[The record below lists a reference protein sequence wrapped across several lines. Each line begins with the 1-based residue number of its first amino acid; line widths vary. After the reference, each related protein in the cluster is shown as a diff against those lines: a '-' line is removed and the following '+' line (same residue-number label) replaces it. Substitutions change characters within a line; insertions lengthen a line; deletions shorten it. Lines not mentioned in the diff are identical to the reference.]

1 MRPAFQVVQR
11 QFLAHLRNPK
21 EQPLPTGFARKD
33 AGIYA
38 DLLYNKF
45 NDSLTTC
52 FPVTQALLG
61 ETAWRRIVE
70 DFIAEHRCRSPYYRQ
85 IPDEFV
91 LYLQNERQTVDDPP
105 FLAELAHFEWM
116 ELVLSIAEAEPFTAE
131 TLSDAQLMDA
141 VLVFTPVM
149 KLLHYAW
156 PVQQISR
163 TYQPSRPPTDT
174 THILGFRD
182 TADQVQFIV
191 LNRMTAGLVQLLQKQ
206 HTATEVLRELGR
218 DLLPL
223 ELSNLEQFGAAV
235 LADLHRQGVII
246 GRKKDL
252 PGFYWS
258 RSRRFQHFRHPWQ
271 S

>member
-1 MRPAFQVVQR
+1 MTGTIPAFQVVQR
-11 QFLAHLRNPK
+11 QFLTYLRNPK
-21 EQPLPTGFARKD
+21 QQPSPAGLAWKD
-33 AGIYA
+33 VGVYV

-52 FPVTQALLG
+52 FPVTKALLG
-61 ETAWRRIVE
+61 ETAWQQLVQ

-91 LYLQNERQTVDDPP
+91 LYLQNERQATGDPA

-116 ELVLSIAEAEPFTAE
+116 ELVLSIAEVEPFTTE
-131 TLSDAQLMDA
+131 TLPDAQLMDA

-149 KLLHYAW
+149 KLLNYAW
-156 PVQQISR
+156 PVQKISR
-163 TYQPSRPPTDT
+163 AYQPSEPPTAA

-182 TADQVQFIV
+182 TADQVRFIA

-206 HTATEVLRELGR
+206 HTAKQVLHELGR
-218 DLLPL
+218 DLMPS
-223 ELSNLEQFGAAV
+223 ELSNLEQFGRGI

-246 GRKKDL
+246 GSKDH
-252 PGFYWS
+252 PGFKNLDGLD
-258 RSRRFQHFRHPWQ
+258 RSSIF
-271 S
+271 